1 MGRYEKIKI
10 RWSNYWKNSYATV
23 RSGQDIC
30 RVLECMC
37 GGNRK
42 MFAEQI
48 STKIQIKKVMQ
59 EFLLC
64 WSNIMKRCWTRKNIR
79 RTICWLY

>member
-10 RWSNYWKNSYATV
+10 RWSNYWKNPYATV

-30 RVLECMC
+30 RMLECMC

-48 STKIQIKKVMQ
+48 GRAHV
-59 EFLLC
+59 
-64 WSNIMKRCWTRKNIR
+64 
-79 RTICWLY
+79 